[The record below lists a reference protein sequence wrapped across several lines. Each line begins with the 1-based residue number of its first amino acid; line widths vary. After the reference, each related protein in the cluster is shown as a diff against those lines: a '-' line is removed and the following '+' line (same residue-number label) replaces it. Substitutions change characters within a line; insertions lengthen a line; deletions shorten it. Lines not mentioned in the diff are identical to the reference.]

1 MHVAINWRKKP
12 YISRKALS
20 LALLLLAEIAQCP
33 ANTKKADIHLRN
45 LFNNNKCLHE
55 KKFMEIEMFFPWSS
69 HCVWFSRNTYI
80 SQRMANIGNDNYQKE
95 ESTLFSPD
103 LTIAGIYGVW

>member
-33 ANTKKADIHLRN
+33 SNTEYADISNFH
-45 LFNNNKCLHE
+45 
-55 KKFMEIEMFFPWSS
+55 
-69 HCVWFSRNTYI
+69 V
-80 SQRMANIGNDNYQKE
+80 
-95 ESTLFSPD
+95 ST
-103 LTIAGIYGVW
+103 